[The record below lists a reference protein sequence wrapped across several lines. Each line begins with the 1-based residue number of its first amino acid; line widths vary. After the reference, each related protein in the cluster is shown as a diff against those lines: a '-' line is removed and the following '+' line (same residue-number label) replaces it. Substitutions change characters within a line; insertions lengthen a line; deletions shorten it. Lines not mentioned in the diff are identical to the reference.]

1 MRMRAA
7 PSAAP
12 ALTTPPR
19 LPRVP
24 IPYGA
29 AAVSPACTRTRS
41 SEIPSSSASAW
52 ATVVRC
58 PCPWLTMPICAET
71 APLGSI
77 RTIAASCPDPG
88 MPAVR

>member
-1 MRMRAA
+1 MRAA

-24 IPYGA
+24 MPYGA
-29 AAVSPACTRTRS
+29 AAVSPDWTRTFS
-41 SEIPSSSASAW
+41 IGTVSSSASAW

-58 PCPWLTMPICAET
+58 PWPWLTMPIWAET

-77 RTIAASCPDPG
+77 RTMAASWPDPG
-88 MPAVR
+88 MPAVL